1 MPAMGIRAFVLGMA
15 LTLSVGLPG
24 AVSAAGIPDRIVP
37 CHGVDCTCADLS
49 TVAQNIINTSIF
61 VAIFLSA
68 ILIAWAG
75 WKLISSKSMGS
86 GEGVSAGKEV
96 LSNVIIGLVIII
108 AAWLIV
114 DTIVKTLT
122 SSGTVQGMWNTI
134 CPR

>member
-1 MPAMGIRAFVLGMA
+1 MLA
-15 LTLSVGLPG
+15 LSLGLPG
-24 AVSAAGIPDRIVP
+24 AALAAGMPDRIVP
-37 CHGVDCTCADLS
+37 CDGVGQRPCTCADL
-49 TVAQNIINTSIF
+49 TAVAQNIINTSIF

-75 WKLISSKSMGS
+75 WKMISSKSMGS
-86 GEGVSAGKEV
+86 GEGVSQGKEV

-114 DTIVKTLT
+114 DTIVKTIT
-122 SSGTVQGMWNTI
+122 SSGTAQQVWNTI